1 LDAASWYGYD
11 VLSFGIET
19 DDGKMTR
26 LIPRNPTVP
35 MKKTHVLTTFWD
47 KRSTVTIKVFEGE
60 RSETKHCKF
69 LGQIELSG
77 IPPAR
82 VRPRAPSRI
91 YARLLLGTHVIMH
104 FDQFF

>member
-47 KRSTVTIKVFEGE
+47 KRSTVTV
-60 RSETKHCKF
+60 
-69 LGQIELSG
+69 
-77 IPPAR
+77 A
-82 VRPRAPSRI
+82 
-91 YARLLLGTHVIMH
+91 HV
-104 FDQFF
+104 

>member
-1 LDAASWYGYD
+1 

-69 LGQIELSG
+69 LGQLELSG

-82 VRPRAPSRI
+82 SGLARPRVYMRA
-91 YARLLLGTHVIMH
+91 YCWVLM
-104 FDQFF
+104 